1 MEQKKTAGLRRL
13 VLEFSA
19 LFAFRPL
26 DRQWGV
32 RTKNKQ
38 SEI

>member
-1 MEQKKTAGLRRL
+1 MWQKKTAGFRRL

-19 LFAFRPL
+19 VFAFRPL

-32 RTKNKQ
+32 RTRNKQ
-38 SEI
+38 SEK